1 MKTVNRGE
9 RPRING
15 TVIYH
20 PDDVKGNEHKVFKY
34 SFSPVTENSDSVM
47 LQPILAAGETQD
59 TVDNPDLIIPMALY
73 SRLKRQSRGY

>member
-20 PDDVKGNEHKVFKY
+20 PEDVKGNEHNGFKY
-34 SFSPVTENSDSVM
+34 SCSPITENSDSVM
-47 LQPILAAGETQD
+47 IQPILTPGETQNI
-59 TVDNPDLIIPMALY
+59 VDNPDLIIPMAMY
-73 SRLKRQSRGY
+73 SRLKRKYHY